1 MSKTKSKSKRK
12 SGAAKSKPAPLSE
25 VPVGDEAID
34 EMSAGEK
41 FLLSTKPYW
50 AHIALG
56 VLAVILASVL
66 WTTWQGMQTESAAA
80 QWQELNNAITQ
91 ADLTRDPSSLK
102 EMGEKFDGEAAGNW
116 AWLMAADD
124 EFNRGVSMLPND
136 RVGGFKL
143 VKKAAESAQRVI
155 DAPATSKTPEVQQR
169 SLFLM
174 AQIEETQ
181 GNFDAAKGHYQT
193 LLDAAPDCPF
203 ADAAKRG
210 VERCSNPELA
220 AFYEKFKSWEEV
232 ADMAPGELVPDAPKL
247 NLDGLK
253 LPEGEKDTFNTGGGD
268 FGGEMKKEDS
278 VDGESSAENT
288 DDEPKKEETES
299 ESAKTTD
306 ADDSKEAK
314 ADTTEEE
321 KKESSSAG
329 EETDDKKAESTE
341 SEKESDSDSANESDD
356 NK

>member
-1 MSKTKSKSKRK
+1 MSKAKSKSKRK
-12 SGAAKSKPAPLSE
+12 SVAAKPKPAPVSE

-41 FLLSTKPYW
+41 FLISTKPYW

-193 LLDAAPDCPF
+193 LLDEAPECPF

-232 ADMAPGELVPDAPKL
+232 ADVAPGELVPDAPKL

-253 LPEGEKDTFNTGGGD
+253 LPEGEKDTFNPGGGD
-268 FGGEMKKEDS
+268 FDPAMKKE
-278 VDGESSAENT
+278 VTAAESETAVEKDDKAESENT
-288 DDEPKKEETES
+288 EDTADKIDAKGEEKTDSSSSEEENSGAKKEET
-299 ESAKTTD
+299 TD
-306 ADDSKEAK
+306 E
-314 ADTTEEE
+314 
-321 KKESSSAG
+321 
-329 EETDDKKAESTE
+329 DKKADSDA
-341 SEKESDSDSANESDD
+341 EKESDEG
-356 NK
+356 K